1 MLRCRL
7 LQTHCTHAPALVV
20 AVAPAGY
27 GKTVFARQLSE
38 LDMFKSVL
46 WVELGGGSATQQ
58 DLLSAILRT
67 ATGERRI
74 GSTPMAAFINLPT
87 VPELIA
93 SFQDYLSRFAGEPL
107 CLVIDSVGSGCGFR
121 DIWDLAQTVRRATH
135 PDSALVVTTRDTT
148 GWGCLPFGG
157 DVMMVDRS
165 DLTLDVLEADEIL
178 ATYAGN
184 SSDAHANTQT
194 LLSTSRGQVS
204 LFCLLARHPRALTG
218 ASDTKRN
225 LPTGLMKCIQSLAVN
240 TLSPTRRRL
249 LLLVTIMGRGSV
261 SDLTCVR
268 GFGASVRSDLLEL
281 AEALPLLRIEVDE
294 AGREIFSVHDLAFD
308 SLITPESTAML
319 ADDWAE
325 IVLAAQALM
334 FTPGAS
340 TRMFETLLRL
350 GNMDDLARHLERVG
364 HHVLA
369 RGEYIALR
377 GYLDRLPARSFVDN
391 PRLLILDA
399 AVLRQ
404 TQRLDDALQKVEVAL
419 DLIQA
424 LDEPTLQR
432 DALLMKAR
440 VNHDLARYECVV
452 EALASLD
459 MASLDDEALCMVHG
473 YYVGCLA
480 QLGQAELADQHI
492 RAAVPFVDNARV
504 SADARAFTSSCIAY
518 AQIYLLNDVK
528 SAART
533 MHKAITLPGLPFGWS
548 VQMRGNLG
556 VLECESA
563 RLARSSA
570 LLEQVVLECSER
582 GMSVLRWSYAGSLAA
597 DYAGMG
603 DYERANALVEEAI
616 AGSLSLHD
624 EFAAWSHV
632 MLRSAWQRA
641 AGNLDGALRDAEE
654 AYENLGTRGVALVAH
669 LSHLE
674 ALACRLAQGDSA
686 LVEDELATMG
696 VAAKET
702 RSRFLL
708 LRVDMILAEIER
720 RRDECDAAVARIAEH
735 ADYILTEGS
744 NWQIAMYIRAFPG
757 LLGVFAKALSADRL
771 PAHMLRMILDDDARR
786 ALMFA
791 RELLSNAEYER
802 LAERVLGKKRGR
814 EFIAQTSAPVPLKVK
829 VFGGLSVETP
839 WGFVTD
845 KAWCKRKSRL
855 LFAMMVVSRGKDIAR
870 DVLFEHMWAGLP
882 LERAQSNFYVIWSHM
897 RKALAPGV
905 KTECPYVEHRAGVC
919 RIIPDLVTTDLDEFY
934 SACEVMRSANAASD
948 TAAVIAAAE
957 RILSV
962 YQGEL
967 LPGDLYDDWFTTM
980 RDALRHEFSDAMLM
994 AANSAGEAGSAD
1006 VAIRFARAGLAQ
1018 DWWREDLYQAALRY
1032 QIMAGQRSSAIE
1044 TYLTCR
1050 SRLSEDLGLDPSVET
1065 QRLYEQIL
1073 AMETRESP
1081 EAI

>member
-1 MLRCRL
+1 M
-7 LQTHCTHAPALVV
+7 HAPALVV
-20 AVAPAGY
+20 AVAPAGW

-38 LDMFKSVL
+38 LDVFAVTL
-46 WVELGGGSATQQ
+46 WVDLSGGPATQQ
-58 DLLSAILRT
+58 DLLSAVVRT
-67 ATGERRI
+67 ASGDQGMAT
-74 GSTPMAAFINLPT
+74 TPTAAFINLPT
-87 VPELIA
+87 LPELRA
-93 SFQDYLSRFAGEPL
+93 SFHDYLSRHAGVPL
-107 CLVIDSVGSGCGFR
+107 CLVIDSAGPGCEFA
-121 DIWDLAQTVRRATH
+121 DICDLAREVRRLTH
-135 PDSALVVTTRDTT
+135 PESTVVLTTRDTRD
-148 GWGCLPFGG
+148 WGCLPLGEH
-157 DVMMVDRS
+157 VMMVDRS
-165 DLTLDVLEADEIL
+165 DLTLDMGEADEIL
-178 ATYAGN
+178 MTYMG
-184 SSDAHANTQT
+184 SSSEALENTRA
-194 LLSTSRGQVS
+194 LLSTAQGQVS
-204 LFCLLARHPRALTG
+204 MFCLLARHPRAFADG
-218 ASDTKRN
+218 GDSSRN
-225 LPTGLMKCIQSLAVN
+225 LPTGLMKCVQSLAVN
-240 TLSPTRRRL
+240 TFSPAARRL
-249 LLLVTIMGRGSV
+249 LLLITILGRGRV
-261 SDLTCVR
+261 SDLACIR
-268 GFGASVRSDLLEL
+268 GFGGSIRADLLEL
-281 AEALPLLRIEVDE
+281 ADALPLLRVEIED
-294 AGREIFSVHDLAFD
+294 AGCEMFSVHDLAFE
-308 SLITPESTAML
+308 SLITPESAVML
-319 ADDWAE
+319 AEDWQGV
-325 IVLAAQALM
+325 VLAAEASV
-334 FTPGAS
+334 FAAASS
-340 TRMFETLLRL
+340 TRMLETLLRL
-350 GNMDDLARHLERVG
+350 GNGDDLVRQLERIG

-377 GYLDRLPARSFVDN
+377 GFLDRLPPRSFIDH

-404 TQRLDDALQKVEVAL
+404 TQRLDDALEKVDVAL
-419 DLIQA
+419 DLVQA
-424 LDEPTLQR
+424 LDEPALRR

-440 VNHDLARYECVV
+440 VNHDLARYEVV
-452 EALASLD
+452 VQALADLD

-480 QLGQAELADQHI
+480 QMGQAELAAEHI
-492 RAAVPFVDNARV
+492 RAAAPFVDNPRV

-518 AQIYLLNDVK
+518 AQVYLLNDVK

-533 MHKAITLPGLPFGWS
+533 MHKAITLTGLPFGWS

-563 RLARSSA
+563 RLTRSCA
-570 LLEQVVLECSER
+570 LLEQVVAECSER
-582 GMSVLRWSYAGSLAA
+582 GMSVLRWSYLGSLAA
-597 DYAGMG
+597 NYAGMG
-603 DYERANALVEEAI
+603 DYDRANSLVEDAI
-616 AGSLSLHD
+616 AGSLAVRD

-632 MLRSAWQRA
+632 MLRCTWQRA
-641 AGNLDGALRDAEE
+641 AGNVDAALRDAED
-654 AYENLGTRGVALVAH
+654 AFENLRTRGVALVAH

-674 ALACRLAQGDSA
+674 ALACRLSQGDSA
-686 LVEDELATMG
+686 LVEDELATMLD
-696 VAAKET
+696 ATKQT
-702 RSRFLL
+702 QSRFLL

-720 RRDECDAAVARIAEH
+720 RRDETNTAVARIAEH

-791 RELLSNAEYER
+791 RDMLPKSEYGR
-802 LAERVLGKKRGR
+802 LAERVLGKKRAH
-814 EFIAQTSAPVPLKVK
+814 EFITQTSAPVPLKVK

-882 LERAQSNFYVIWSHM
+882 PGRAQSNFYVIWSHM

-919 RIIPDLVTTDLDEFY
+919 RIIPELVTTDLDEFY
-934 SACEVMRSANAASD
+934 SACEAVRAANAVSD

-957 RILSV
+957 RIVSV

-980 RDALRHEFSDAMLM
+980 RDALRHEFGDAMLM

-1081 EAI
+1081 GTV